1 MRVLEIWALTKQ
13 PKLCQTAQSFVGES
27 SLEIA
32 ELNSKR
38 KSVQEL
44 WKEGK
49 AKLKTNKKSKRNVL
63 DFEYRSVKQSLFNK
77 LD

>member
-1 MRVLEIWALTKQ
+1 MQNRNESTGNLGTYQTAEAL
-13 PKLCQTAQSFVGES
+13 LTAQSFVGES

-49 AKLKTNKKSKRNVL
+49 AKLKTNEKSKRNVL
-63 DFEYRSVKQSLFNK
+63 DFE
-77 LD
+77 